1 VLFCA
6 QNYGRSQRYVSHSNL
21 LALVLSSLRLEALE
35 MKNSNDEQ
43 NSDWLLDLKAPSLSA
58 QQVKQRNAYIFKAAN
73 DFSEAVEADALTAR
87 SNLVQAIFDR
97 LQADKDLNWK
107 DHAQLSVGLSDIR
120 TRDGLL
126 RMLHDSPEL
135 RGQFQTHLIREVAR
149 TQTEFVAP
157 LATVYAGI
165 AWLEGHTELTR
176 LAVDHALQNDST
188 YSLAQLLDIALR
200 HNVPPAVW
208 SSSLAAVSFDA
219 CLKGAA

>member
-1 VLFCA
+1 M
-6 QNYGRSQRYVSHSNL
+6 SQSLAMTESTNEQIAEAG
-21 LALVLSSLRLEALE
+21 LAL
-35 MKNSNDEQ
+35 Q
-43 NSDWLLDLKAPSLSA
+43 APLLSA
-58 QQVKQRNAYIFKAAN
+58 QQVKLRNAQISKAAAA
-73 DFSEAVEADALTAR
+73 FAQAVTKDALLAR
-87 SNLVQAIFDR
+87 GELVSKIFAR
-97 LQADKDLNWK
+97 LQVEKDLTWQE
-107 DHAQLSVGLSDIR
+107 HAQLCVGLCDIR

-126 RMLHDSPEL
+126 RMLHDAPEL
-135 RGQFQTHLIREVAR
+135 RGQFQSHLIREIAR
-149 TQTEFVAP
+149 AQAEFVAP

-176 LAVDHALQNDST
+176 LAVDHALQIDST